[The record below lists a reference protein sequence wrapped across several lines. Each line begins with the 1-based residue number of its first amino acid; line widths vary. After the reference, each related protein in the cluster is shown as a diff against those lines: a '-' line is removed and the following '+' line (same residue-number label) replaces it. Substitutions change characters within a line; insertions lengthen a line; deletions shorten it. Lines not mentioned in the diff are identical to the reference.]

1 MLFGYV
7 HMWVGYGRNV
17 SLFVRFWRHSSL
29 IGSFVKRDLM
39 ARYKGSAIGLFWSVI
54 HPLIMLALYSF
65 VFSKILKVRVGAEEG
80 TGNFAIYLF
89 CGMLPWNAF
98 AEAIN
103 RSSGVVL
110 EHANLIK
117 RTIFPAEILP
127 VYLVVSGIVNELIGL
142 VILFAALLFTGHHFS
157 LLVLALPAILLL
169 QVTFTVGLAWIVAG
183 TTVFIRDLG
192 QIMGVGLT
200 LWLFLTPIFYPPT
213 LVPAEWRILLSM
225 NPMYA
230 VVEAYRSLILLGR
243 PPAWPSLAVLGVC
256 ALTTFVIG
264 HRIFRRMQPAFADVI

>member
-1 MLFGYV
+1 MG
-7 HMWVGYGRNV
+7 
-17 SLFVRFWRHSSL
+17 SFVWLWRHSSL
-29 IGSFVKRDLM
+29 IGNFVKRDLQ

-65 VFSKILKVRVGAEEG
+65 VFSTILKVRVGAEEG

-98 AEAIN
+98 AEALN
-103 RSSGVVL
+103 RSGGVVL

-117 RTIFPAEILP
+117 RTIFPPVILP
-127 VYLVVSGIVNELIGL
+127 VYLVISGIINELIGL
-142 VILFAALLFTGHHFS
+142 VILFVALLLSGHHFS
-157 LLVLALPAILLL
+157 PLVLTLPVILLL
-169 QVTFTVGLAWIVAG
+169 QVTFTIGLAWIVAG

-192 QIMGVGLT
+192 QIMGVALT

-213 LVPAEWRILLSM
+213 LVPEGWRALLRV

-230 VVEAYRSLILLGR
+230 IVEAYRHLILLGQ
-243 PPAWPSLAVLGVC
+243 PPTWPSLAVLAGC
-256 ALTTFVIG
+256 AITAFLVG
-264 HRIFRRMQPAFADVI
+264 HRVFVRMQPAFADVI